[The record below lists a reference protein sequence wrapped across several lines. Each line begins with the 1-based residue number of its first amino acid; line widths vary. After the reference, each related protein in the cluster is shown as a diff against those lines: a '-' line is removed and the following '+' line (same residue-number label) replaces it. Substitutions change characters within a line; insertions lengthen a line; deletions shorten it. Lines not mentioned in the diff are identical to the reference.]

1 MRAKSMRESITTR
14 RCPICRGNKV
24 CQCCKG
30 TGMSPV
36 IPNCICPLCYGN
48 AKCWMCLGQ
57 GEIERTSE
65 A

>member
-1 MRAKSMRESITTR
+1 
-14 RCPICRGNKV
+14 
-24 CQCCKG
+24 
-30 TGMSPV
+30 MSPV